1 MNTASNTVPPSLFQ
15 TKYDEFAKELLAT
28 FPEQAV
34 AIHAAISL
42 SPSARLEQFQAH
54 VRTAD
59 TSSNDINPGTLLP
72 GVILTDSVW
81 ATLSTPNR
89 GVIWDYIRLLS
100 MTCFLEGFGTGGSE
114 GSAAPPWMEGVMGD
128 LKTKLGSL
136 DFEGLFKKF
145 TGIFGDSSSAG
156 ADASGS
162 SSPFSFPK
170 LPEKFLK
177 GQLAKLAEE
186 IVKDIKPED
195 LGLSPEMMA
204 ACETSPSR
212 AFELL
217 IQVFTKNPGII
228 QATIKKI
235 GNRLQQKVQSGAIR
249 PQDIVKEAEELMK
262 EFAGNTE
269 FVGMMDT
276 FKTAFGFDDMD
287 LGKQS
292 GSDGSARLSLV
303 KERLRKKLEAKKA
316 AASGLSSV
324 ASNSSAASNSSS
336 SNSSSNS
343 SSSSSS
349 SSGNKNKQNKKK

>member
-1 MNTASNTVPPSLFQ
+1 MSTASNTVPPSQFQ

-34 AIHAAISL
+34 AIHAANAL
-42 SPSARLEQFQAH
+42 PLSARLTQFQAH

-59 TSSNDINPGTLLP
+59 TSSNDVNPGTVLP
-72 GVILTDSVW
+72 GVVLTDSVW

-100 MTCFLEGFGTGGSE
+100 MTCFLEGFGTGDSE
-114 GSAAPPWMEGVMGD
+114 GGGAAPAWMEGVMGD
-128 LKTKLGSL
+128 LKTKLGSV

-145 TGIFGDSSSAG
+145 TGIFGNPAAG
-156 ADASGS
+156 TDASGS

-262 EFAGNTE
+262 TFSENPQFVSLMESFRKSFGAAGEGRAEHPNDRNSSSR
-269 FVGMMDT
+269 MDIV
-276 FKTAFGFDDMD
+276 
-287 LGKQS
+287 
-292 GSDGSARLSLV
+292 R
-303 KERLRKKLEAKKA
+303 ERMRKKLEAKKN
-316 AASGLSSV
+316 G
-324 ASNSSAASNSSS
+324 
-336 SNSSSNS
+336 
-343 SSSSSS
+343 
-349 SSGNKNKQNKKK
+349 K